1 VSVGTRAVARG
12 ASWLLA
18 GALGLTPLAAR
29 HALAQDGGARDTIRP
44 PASSR
49 LLRVC
54 ADPNNLP
61 FSNERGEGF
70 ENRIAEL
77 LADRLGATLRY
88 TWAPQRRGFVRTTL
102 DAGAC
107 DLVMGVPS
115 GYDRVRTTQPYYRST
130 YAFVYRADRGHVI
143 RSLADSV
150 LHRLRIGVHLTG
162 ESNPP
167 PAQAL
172 AARGIIDNVVGY
184 TIYGDYGQPDPP
196 ARLVEAVASDD
207 VDVAIVW
214 GPLAGYFAPR
224 QDVPLSVVPVP
235 AEDDLSGQQW
245 TFAIA
250 MGVRRADRA
259 FAAELDRLLVRE
271 REGIRRILD
280 EYGVPRPAAERRGAS
295 ADHVRP

>member
-1 VSVGTRAVARG
+1 VSARIGG
-12 ASWLLA
+12 AASGAGWLPV
-18 GALGLTPLAAR
+18 GALCLALLTAR
-29 HALAQDGGARDTIRP
+29 DALAQEGGERDAARP
-44 PASSR
+44 LASSR

-70 ENRIAEL
+70 ENKLAEL
-77 LADRLGATLRY
+77 LADRFGATLRY
-88 TWAPQRRGFVRTTL
+88 TWAPQRRGFLRTTL

-130 YAFVYRADRGHVI
+130 YVFVYRADRGHDI
-143 RSLADSV
+143 RSLGDSV
-150 LHRLRIGVHLTG
+150 LRRLRIGVHLTG

-172 AARGIIDNVVGY
+172 AERGIIDNVVGY
-184 TIYGDYGQPDPP
+184 TIYGDYGRPDPP
-196 ARLVEAVASDD
+196 ARLVQAVARDD

-224 QDVPLSVVPVP
+224 QAVPLVVVPVS
-235 AEDDLSGQQW
+235 AEDDDPGRQW

-259 FAAELDRLLVRE
+259 FAAELDRLLVSE
-271 REGIRRILD
+271 RASIRRILD
-280 EYGVPRPAAERRGAS
+280 DYGVPRPAARRGAS
-295 ADHVRP
+295 ANHPRP